1 MAEQLHSSFR
11 CPLTLLTAQREKT
24 SLIYGDQHVALDLR
38 SLYIACVYMKW
49 GRCLLAPKKMEA
61 VQDPNSF
68 FLFSSDPMAP
78 CTTFDKD
85 LKSALVSYVGPS
97 AGFLTMTALR
107 KSVITA
113 VRTLQNRSPAVN
125 SMLDKETLAWHQ
137 GHCHCGQQALC
148 AHCVPGNVGLRE
160 LPAGGGPGA
169 GRCCDPAPGGD
180 AVSQPPGRHAGRQA
194 RPGGA
199 ARQYRLQTAAT
210 STSPL
215 LQYKWLSLGGSLMI
229 LIAFSQYTAL
239 TRHTCHHRTGTQ
251 LPKPSPLP
259 PSPVAHSS
267 GRASAWPPA
276 GGPVAA
282 GGGRLALPLAGG
294 AQ

>member
-137 GHCHCGQQALC
+137 GHTAFVVNKHYAPTAFLETLAYENCQPEEVQAL
-148 AHCVPGNVGLRE
+148 
-160 LPAGGGPGA
+160 
-169 GRCCDPAPGGD
+169 D
-180 AVSQPPGRHAGRQA
+180 AAVTQHQ
-194 RPGGA
+194 
-199 ARQYRLQTAAT
+199 AAT
-210 STSPL
+210 
-215 LQYKWLSLGGSLMI
+215 
-229 LIAFSQYTAL
+229 
-239 TRHTCHHRTGTQ
+239 
-251 LPKPSPLP
+251 
-259 PSPVAHSS
+259 
-267 GRASAWPPA
+267 
-276 GGPVAA
+276 
-282 GGGRLALPLAGG
+282 RLANRLVGMPAAKRAQAALLANTAYKLLLRQPAHYYSINGCRLVVR
-294 AQ
+294 